1 MVPSCQIL
9 FSIQTVYNH
18 TYNREYIPARHAV
31 WARNAGLESLMTSS
45 GNHPL
50 TWASSLLPLHAH
62 PHPRWHPQSPFQA
75 SRGSQ
80 PAQWER
86 RRCLAWGGGDD
97 PWPSHSAG
105 VQHGVDDYSERH
117 ALLFPPCSRTL
128 AAGAGTA
135 AVCFAITCSLWR
147 QARASSRAGDTV
159 DPQDTVLR
167 PRIQLCTWM
176 LLH

>member
-86 RRCLAWGGGDD
+86 RRCLAWGGGGR
-97 PWPSHSAG
+97 PMTQSQRGSAAWG
-105 VQHGVDDYSERH
+105 WW
-117 ALLFPPCSRTL
+117 LLRETCAPFPPMFPDLGSRCWDSSCL
-128 AAGAGTA
+128 FCHYMQPLKAGK
-135 AVCFAITCSLWR
+135 S
-147 QARASSRAGDTV
+147 
-159 DPQDTVLR
+159 
-167 PRIQLCTWM
+167 
-176 LLH
+176 